1 MPKRNSRATTTQLQ
15 AHITALEL
23 LVQQLVFLMEVEPA
37 PTAEKVAA
45 WLMACHSRQQA
56 ANTAD
61 PRALAAFAA
70 LTRKVLELKK

>member
-1 MPKRNSRATTTQLQ
+1 MPKRKQKARTTAQLQ
-15 AHITALEL
+15 ARITALEL

-56 ANTAD
+56 AHAAN
-61 PRALAAFAA
+61 PRALAA
-70 LTRKVLELKK
+70 LGRLIGKVMQ